1 MSPMDLLS
9 TRIDLDAIAHNTRTI
24 KTLIGEQVRLMAVVK
39 ADGYGHGALEA
50 AKVMG
55 ANGAEA
61 FGVATLAEAVAL
73 REGGIDTPILAW
85 IWSPDEDITEALALS
100 IELGVPSLRHARAL
114 VEAAIPARVAI
125 KVDTGLH
132 RSGVDEADWEEVF
145 TLLRE
150 AEHLDVT
157 GVFSHLACG
166 DEPFNPA
173 NDAQGAALVR
183 AIELGRSL
191 GLDLPINHLCN
202 SPGTLT
208 RPDFHHEQVRVGV
221 ALYGLEPID
230 GLSHDLQPAMTWSA
244 EVITVKPIRPG
255 ESVSYGHTWTAEDAG
270 WLALV
275 PAGYADGLPRAWQG
289 TLQVGIGGKLYP
301 QVGRVCMDQIVV
313 HLGPNEFGV
322 QAGDEAVIFGE
333 GGMSATELAAATDT
347 INYEIVCRPT
357 GRTTRVYEGGIEL

>member
-1 MSPMDLLS
+1 MDLLS

-24 KTLIGEQVRLMAVVK
+24 KTLIGDDVRLMAVVK
-39 ADGYGHGALEA
+39 ADGYGHGALEVA
-50 AKVMG
+50 GIMG
-55 ANGAEA
+55 ANGADA
-61 FGVATLAEAVAL
+61 FGVATLAEAVEL
-73 REGGIDTPILAW
+73 REGGVDKPILVW
-85 IWSPDEDITEALALS
+85 IWSPQEEFSEALAVN
-100 IELGVPSLRHARAL
+100 IELGVPSLRHAQAL
-114 VEAAIPARVAI
+114 VDAAIPAQVAI

-132 RSGVDEADWEEVF
+132 RSGVDEADWAEVF

-157 GVFSHLACG
+157 GVFSHLACA

-173 NDAQGAALVR
+173 NDQQAAALLR

-191 GLDLPINHLCN
+191 GLELPINHLCN

-221 ALYGLEPID
+221 ALYGLEPIE
-230 GLSHDLQPAMTWSA
+230 GLTHDLKPAMTWSA
-244 EVITVKPIRPG
+244 EVIAVNPVQPG
-255 ESVSYGHTWTAEDAG
+255 ESVSYGHTWTAQEAG

-289 TLQVGIGGKLYP
+289 KLQVGIGGKLYS

-313 HLGPNEFGV
+313 DLGPNEFNV
-322 QAGDEAVIFGE
+322 QPGDHAVIFGE

-357 GRTTRVYEGGIEL
+357 GRTTRDYEGGIEL